1 MLGVIL
7 AIISSLSFSL
17 NSVMARRGLARA
29 TASAGAFVT
38 VLLGVPL
45 FLGASLVTGQLFNA
59 PDVPLKGYLLLS
71 AAGVLHFGIGRYFN
85 YRAAAAIGATRA
97 GSVQALTVPYA
108 ILIAFVFLG
117 ETISPIMGFGIVL
130 IIIGPSI
137 MVQRRSPSAAK
148 TPPPPSGGSTNE
160 QAVAEA
166 PAFQL
171 RQVEG
176 YLSAFATIGAYGTS
190 PILIRAA
197 LGDIDGVA
205 IFGGLVAY
213 SAAAGVLVLTLV
225 LPSRRG
231 LISAMRPSTVRL
243 FLGAG
248 TFVFLAQ
255 MFRFMALAV
264 APVAVVTPLMRTG
277 AVFTLIFS
285 WTLNRHLEVIN
296 LRVVAGILLSVTG
309 AVILAVF
316 GS

>member
-1 MLGVIL
+1 MLGVAL
-7 AIISSLSFSL
+7 AIIASLSFSL

-45 FLGASLVTGQLFNA
+45 FFAASLVTGQLFNA
-59 PDVPLKGYLLLS
+59 ADVPLRSYLLLS
-71 AAGVLHFGIGRYFN
+71 AAGLLHFGIGRYFN

-97 GSVQALTVPYA
+97 QSVQALTVPYA
-108 ILIAFVFLG
+108 VLVAFVTLG
-117 ETISPIMGFGIVL
+117 EEITAIMGFGILL
-130 IIIGPSI
+130 IIVGPVI
-137 MVQRRSPSAAK
+137 MVQRGAK
-148 TPPPPSGGSTNE
+148 TPAKAPVAAEGGSTTD
-160 QAVAEA
+160 A
-166 PAFQL
+166 PPSFQL

-197 LGDIDGVA
+197 LGDLQDVS
-205 IFGGLVAY
+205 IFGGLIAY
-213 SAAAGVLVLTLV
+213 TAAASVLVATLV

-231 LISAMRPSTVRL
+231 LIAAMHPSTVRL
-243 FLGAG
+243 FLSAG

-277 AVFTLIFS
+277 AVFTLVLS
-285 WTLNRHLEVIN
+285 WMLNRHLEVIN
-296 LRVVAGILLSVTG
+296 IRVVAGILLSVVG
-309 AVILAVF
+309 AVLLAVY
-316 GS
+316 GSM

>member
-1 MLGVIL
+1 MLGVVL
-7 AIISSLSFSL
+7 ALISSVSFSL

-59 PDVPLKGYLLLS
+59 ADIPLRGYLLLS
-71 AAGVLHFGIGRYFN
+71 AAGLLHFGVGRYFN

-97 GSVQALTVPYA
+97 GAVQALVVPYA

-117 ETISPIMGFGIVL
+117 ETISVIMGFGILL
-130 IIIGPSI
+130 IMIGPAI
-137 MVQRRSPSAAK
+137 MVQRSTKASAKADQ
-148 TPPPPSGGSTNE
+148 PPNE
-160 QAVAEA
+160 GLVTGQA

-176 YLSAFATIGAYGTS
+176 YLSALATIGAYGTS
-190 PILIRAA
+190 PILIRAGV
-197 LGDIDGVA
+197 GDTNGVA
-205 IFGGLVAY
+205 IFGGLIAY
-213 SAAAGVLVLTLV
+213 SAAALVLVVTLV
-225 LPSRRG
+225 HPARRG
-231 LISAMRPSTVRL
+231 LIAAMHPSTVRL
-243 FLGAG
+243 FFGAG

-285 WTLNRHLEVIN
+285 WMINRDLEVIN
-296 LRVVAGILLSVTG
+296 LRVVVGIFLSVAG
-309 AVILAVF
+309 ALILALF

>member
-1 MLGVIL
+1 MLGVAL
-7 AIISSLSFSL
+7 AIISSISFSL

-45 FLGASLVTGQLFNA
+45 FLGASLVSGQLFNA
-59 PDVPLKGYLLLS
+59 GDIPLRGYLLLS
-71 AAGVLHFGIGRYFN
+71 AAGLLHFGVGRYFN

-117 ETISPIMGFGIVL
+117 ETISAIMGFGILL
-130 IIIGPSI
+130 IIVGPTI
-137 MVQRRSPSAAK
+137 MVQRVSKSPGR
-148 TPPPPSGGSTNE
+148 TPPPPSGGPATE
-160 QAVAEA
+160 QA

-197 LGDIDGVA
+197 VGNVDGVA
-205 IFGGLVAY
+205 IFGGLIAY
-213 SAAAGVLVLTLV
+213 SAAAAVLVATLV
-225 LPSRRG
+225 HPARRG
-231 LISAMRPSTVRL
+231 LISAMHPSTVRL
-243 FLGAG
+243 FLSAG

-296 LRVVAGILLSVTG
+296 RRVVAGILLSVTG

>member
-1 MLGVIL
+1 MLGVAL
-7 AIISSLSFSL
+7 AMIASLSFSM

-45 FLGASLVTGQLFNA
+45 FLFASLVTGQLFNA
-59 PDVPLKGYLLLS
+59 PDVPLRGYVLLS
-71 AAGVLHFGIGRYFN
+71 AAGLLHFGIGRYFN

-97 GSVQALTVPYA
+97 QSVQALTVPYA
-108 ILIAFVFLG
+108 VLVAWVTLG
-117 ETISPIMGFGIVL
+117 ESISAIMGFGIVL
-130 IIIGPSI
+130 IIIGPAI
-137 MVQRRSPSAAK
+137 MVQRGSKAPAK
-148 TPPPPSGGSTNE
+148 TPPAPSGGSTD
-160 QAVAEA
+160 AEV

-171 RQVEG
+171 RQLEG

-197 LGDIDGVA
+197 LGELEDVS
-205 IFGGLVAY
+205 IFGGLIAY
-213 SAAAGVLVLTLV
+213 TAAAAVLTATLV
-225 LPSRRG
+225 LPSRRS
-231 LISAMRPSTVRL
+231 LIGAMHPSTVRL
-243 FLGAG
+243 FLSAG

-277 AVFTLIFS
+277 AVFTLVLS
-285 WTLNRHLEVIN
+285 WTINRHLEVIN
-296 LRVVAGILLSVTG
+296 LRVVAGILLSVVG
-309 AVILAVF
+309 AVLLAVY

>member
-1 MLGVIL
+1 MLGVAL
-7 AIISSLSFSL
+7 ALISSLSFSL

-45 FLGASLVTGQLFNA
+45 FLGASLATGQLFNA
-59 PDVPLKGYLLLS
+59 GDIALRGYILLS
-71 AAGVLHFGIGRYFN
+71 AAGVLHFGVGRYFN
-85 YRAAAAIGATRA
+85 YRAASSIGATRA
-97 GSVQALTVPYA
+97 ASVQALTVPYA
-108 ILIAFVFLG
+108 VLIAFVFLG
-117 ETISPIMGFGIVL
+117 ETISGIMAFGIVL
-130 IIIGPSI
+130 IIIGPTI
-137 MVQRRSPSAAK
+137 MVQRNSK
-148 TPPPPSGGSTNE
+148 TPPSPPSGRSISE
-160 QAVAEA
+160 QE
-166 PAFQL
+166 PPFQL

-197 LGDIDGVA
+197 LGDIEGVA

-213 SAAAGVLVLTLV
+213 SAAAAVLVLTLV
-225 LPSRRG
+225 HPARRG
-231 LISAMRPSTVRL
+231 LIAAMHPSTVRL
-243 FLGAG
+243 FLSAG

-296 LRVVAGILLSVTG
+296 LRVVMGILLSVSG
-309 AVILAVF
+309 AVLLAVF

>member
-1 MLGVIL
+1 MLGVAL
-7 AIISSLSFSL
+7 ALISSLSFSL

-45 FLGASLVTGQLFNA
+45 FLVASLVTGQLFNA
-59 PDVPLKGYLLLS
+59 VDVPLRGYVLLS
-71 AAGVLHFGIGRYFN
+71 AAGVLHFGVGRYFN

-97 GSVQALTVPYA
+97 ASVQALTVPYA
-108 ILIAFVFLG
+108 ILIAYIFLG
-117 ETISPIMGFGIVL
+117 ETISWIMGMGIVL
-130 IIIGPSI
+130 IIIGPTI
-137 MVQRRSPSAAK
+137 MVQRRAKVVASAV
-148 TPPPPSGGSTNE
+148 PPPTSGSTSE
-160 QAVAEA
+160 QP

-213 SAAAGVLVLTLV
+213 SAAAAVLVATLV

-231 LISAMRPSTVRL
+231 LISAMHPSTVRL
-243 FLGAG
+243 FLSAG

-296 LRVVAGILLSVTG
+296 MRVVAGILLSVTG
-309 AVILAVF
+309 AVVLAVF

>member
-1 MLGVIL
+1 MLGVVL
-7 AIISSLSFSL
+7 AVISSITFSL
-17 NSVMARRGLARA
+17 NAVMARRGLARA

-38 VLLGVPL
+38 VILGVPL
-45 FLGASLVTGQLFNA
+45 FFGASLVTGQLFNA
-59 PDVPLKGYLLLS
+59 PDVPLRGYVLLS
-71 AAGVLHFGIGRYFN
+71 AAGVLHFGVGRYFN
-85 YRAAAAIGATRA
+85 YRAASSIGATRA
-97 GSVQALTVPYA
+97 ASVQALTVPYA
-108 ILIAFVFLG
+108 ILIAFLFLG

-130 IIIGPSI
+130 IIIGPAI
-137 MVQRRSPSAAK
+137 MVQRRSKPEAK
-148 TPPPPSGGSTNE
+148 APPPPSGGSTSGE
-160 QAVAEA
+160 PVAEA
-166 PAFQL
+166 SAFQL

-197 LGDIDGVA
+197 LSDLEGVA

-213 SAAAGVLVLTLV
+213 SAAAGVLLLTLV
-225 LPSRRG
+225 HPARRG
-231 LISAMRPSTVRL
+231 LITAMRPSTVRL

-255 MFRFMALAV
+255 MFRFMALSV
-264 APVAVVTPLMRTG
+264 APVAVVTPLQRTG

-309 AVILAVF
+309 AVLLAVF